1 MAVPDKSVC
10 VHIFFVS
17 NGHPG
22 GVVVVILHFPGLLER
37 LRVQI
42 RLRVRLAKVVNPAQM
57 GFHSPYSLSNAG
69 WGSRPEGVAAH
80 QGVLVASISN
90 AIGQGSSEGS
100 VARVIGSGPKGWTAK
115 IYHIDASVCQDT
127 IFLSNDHG

>member
-42 RLRVRLAKVVNPAQM
+42 RLRVNLPKSLTRLKWDVTVPTLCQM
-57 GFHSPYSLSNAG
+57 QD
-69 WGSRPEGVAAH
+69 GVHAPRELPH
-80 QGVLVASISN
+80 I
-90 AIGQGSSEGS
+90 
-100 VARVIGSGPKGWTAK
+100 RVCWWRRS
-115 IYHIDASVCQDT
+115 QMQ
-127 IFLSNDHG
+127 